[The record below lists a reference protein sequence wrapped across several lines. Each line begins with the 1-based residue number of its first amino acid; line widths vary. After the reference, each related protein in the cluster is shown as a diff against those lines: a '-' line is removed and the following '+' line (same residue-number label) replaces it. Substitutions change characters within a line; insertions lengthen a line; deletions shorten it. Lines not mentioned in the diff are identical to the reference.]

1 MMTAPALEPARL
13 APQPDADG
21 IAPKESSRIKKEFR
35 PDHRQQGSQ
44 VRRKEQ
50 RPLSLWAWCMRK
62 VYLFGEINN
71 ERAEKFIAQ
80 LHELFGQS
88 GEPVMIY
95 INSCGGSV
103 TDALAIYDVL
113 RAAPCDIHIVG
124 LGKVHSSAI
133 TILLAADKARRAS
146 YPNTEFMSHD
156 ISWKSDGPRAFLRD
170 RVDQLE
176 RTVNQLLRIYTRDT
190 SLTGEQ
196 ARQMFFTDM
205 ADHYFSADEALQ
217 LGFVSE
223 IIAGD
228 VAASATVA
236 NMQSVETTAQDES
249 SAINSSQES

>member
-1 MMTAPALEPARL
+1 
-13 APQPDADG
+13 
-21 IAPKESSRIKKEFR
+21 
-35 PDHRQQGSQ
+35 
-44 VRRKEQ
+44 
-50 RPLSLWAWCMRK
+50 MRK

-71 ERAEKFIAQ
+71 ERAEKFVAQ
-80 LHELFGQS
+80 LHDLFEQS
-88 GEPVMIY
+88 SEPVTVY
-95 INSCGGSV
+95 VNSCGGSV

-113 RAAPCDIHIVG
+113 RAAPCAIHIVG

-133 TILLAADKARRAS
+133 TILLAADRERRAS

-156 ISWKSDGPRAFLRD
+156 ISWKSDGPRAFLKD

-190 SLTGEQ
+190 RLTAEQ

-205 ADHYFSADEALQ
+205 ADHYFNADEALE

-228 VAASATVA
+228 VAGGATVA
-236 NMQSVETTAQDES
+236 NLQAVETAAQDES
-249 SAINSSQES
+249 SAINSSQEA